1 MRPLPARVPKL
12 VAFIAAVTVLSIT
25 FLTGSASGQT
35 PDTPDPSEVQ
45 AIFDANCVLCHGGEG
60 ATLGLDLSSLD
71 GTLAGSDRG
80 AVVVTGDPEASE
92 LILRVRGDRQ
102 PRMPLTGPP
111 WLSDDEIALLTAWVA
126 SGASK
131 ERSVADAEASDP
143 APTEAPSTD
152 AAERGPAAG
161 SFADVDRILSSRC
174 AYCHMPNGAMGP
186 APEGLVLTNHD
197 ARLEG
202 GERIVVVPGNPIAS
216 ELLRRVVGLGTPRM
230 PFDGPPW
237 LDEADVESLRVWI
250 EAGAPGPDGIAA
262 PIPVGREVRYEGTL
276 TGRWELDGMPF
287 QLGPDARVEDAPM
300 PGDRVE
306 VRGIVTADGVVQAT
320 RVRAR

>member
-1 MRPLPARVPKL
+1 MRSPSAGVPTLAAFVAL
-12 VAFIAAVTVLSIT
+12 VAVLSIT

-35 PDTPDPSEVQ
+35 PDTPDPSAVQ
-45 AIFDANCVLCHGGEG
+45 SVFDANCLLCHGGEG
-60 ATLGLDLSSLD
+60 ATLGLDLSSLE

-80 AVVVTGDPEASE
+80 AVVVPGDPEASE
-92 LILRVRGDRQ
+92 LILRIRGDRQ

-126 SGASK
+126 SGASTQ
-131 ERSVADAEASDP
+131 RGAADAGTSDP
-143 APTEAPSTD
+143 APSAPPSED
-152 AAERGPAAG
+152 AAESVPAAG
-161 SFADVDRILSSRC
+161 SFADAARILSSRC
-174 AYCHMPNGAMGP
+174 GFCHMPDGAMGP
-186 APEGLVLTNHD
+186 APEGLVLTNHA
-197 ARLEG
+197 ARLAG
-202 GERIVVVPGNPIAS
+202 GERVVIVPGNPLAS

-237 LDEADVESLRVWI
+237 LDEADVESLRAWI
-250 EAGAPGPDGIAA
+250 EAGAPGPDGLAA

-287 QLGPDARVEDAPM
+287 QLGPNARVEDAPM

-306 VRGIVTADGVVQAT
+306 VRGIVTADGLVQAT